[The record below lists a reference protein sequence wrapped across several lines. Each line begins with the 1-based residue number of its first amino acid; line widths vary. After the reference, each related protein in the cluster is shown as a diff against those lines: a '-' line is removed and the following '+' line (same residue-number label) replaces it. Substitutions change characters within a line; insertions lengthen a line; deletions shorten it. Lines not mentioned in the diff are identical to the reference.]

1 MKRMNWL
8 LLGILALALLLPA
21 FAQVN
26 QNPQGQS
33 GQQVPQGKRHQRG
46 GKIFKQMDKNNDRQI
61 SRDEWSRKPK
71 AFDKLDRNG
80 DGILNEEEL
89 KEAGKQ
95 RRNQQNPTQPPSL

>member
-8 LLGILALALLLPA
+8 LLGILALALALPA
-21 FAQVN
+21 FAQVT
-26 QNPQGQS
+26 QNPQEQA
-33 GQQVPQGKRHQRG
+33 GQQVPQGRRNQRG

-71 AFDKLDRNG
+71 AFDRLDRNS
-80 DGILNEEEL
+80 DGILNEDEL

-95 RRNQQNPTQPPSL
+95 RRNQQNPTQPSSL